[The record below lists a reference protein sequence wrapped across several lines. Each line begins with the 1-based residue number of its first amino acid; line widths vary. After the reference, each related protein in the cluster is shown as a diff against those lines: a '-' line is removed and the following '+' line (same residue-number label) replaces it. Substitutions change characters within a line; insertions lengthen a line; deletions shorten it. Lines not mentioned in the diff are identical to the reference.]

1 MNAAS
6 FRALVDHASDVIY
19 RLDASGRIT
28 YVNAALASTLGYE
41 PSEVIG
47 QRADAFVAPGS
58 ASRTRS
64 HYARQFRQSIE
75 HTFLEVPVVA
85 KDGRVIWFGQ
95 HAHRVSTSG
104 RFAGFEVV
112 ARDVSE
118 HRRLADLQTGQK
130 CLLEIIARG
139 KPLVDVLD
147 TLAFFLEAQIDNTAV
162 AVLVLDANGRLIR
175 PLVAPGL
182 GDESVQAIESVWE
195 SDVPIAEHL
204 DVIPKERV
212 KVIDLSADAV
222 WQERSAGSDLHFAA
236 AWTVPVLSMDRSA
249 AGVLVFFRHEVS
261 EPLEHEHRLLDIA
274 AQIAGIAIERERM
287 ERTVRIELKRRVAER
302 TLELELSNRKLRL
315 EIEERRKA
323 ERKLLRSEGL
333 LKEAERIAH
342 IGSWSWFPGESRQLW
357 SDETYR
363 IFGVTV
369 DTFEP
374 RLRSIVRMIHAD
386 DRRRIRDL
394 IMDTSG
400 LERRVAELRIIRPD
414 GEERIVE
421 MQANAKGQNGDARLI
436 GVVHDITEQRQLER
450 ELLKAGENERKRVGR
465 DLHDGLG
472 QLLTGIGFLS
482 KTLAQTLQARKDETA
497 SEAAEITHLVEDAID
512 HTRSLSK
519 LLLPVELEVNGLEAA
534 LQRLRWHVTN
544 VYGIACKLKT
554 GAYLPIQDPEIAL
567 HMYRVAQE
575 AVHNAVRHGK
585 PSRVEVTLS
594 TKSGKTR
601 LSVADNGI
609 GLPEGVEQRGGGLG
623 LRTMQYRAQT
633 IGATLSIT
641 PRKGGGTQ
649 VCCELPTPAEEKL
662 EVTPKLLDGC
672 T

>member
-1 MNAAS
+1 MNASA
-6 FRALVDHASDVIY
+6 FRSLVQHAGDLIY
-19 RLDASGRIT
+19 RVDASGRIA
-28 YVNAALASTLGYE
+28 YVNSAVTSILGYE
-41 PSEVIG
+41 PSDIVG
-47 QRADAFVAPGS
+47 QAADSFVAPGS
-58 ASRTRS
+58 ASHTRS
-64 HYARQFRQSIE
+64 HYARQFRRSVD
-75 HTFLEVPVVA
+75 HTHLEIPVVA
-85 KDGRVIWFGQ
+85 KDGRVIWLGQ
-95 HAHRVSTSG
+95 HAHRASKDG
-104 RFAGFEVV
+104 RFDGFEVI
-112 ARDVSE
+112 ARDISE

-139 KPLVDVLD
+139 KPLVDILD
-147 TLAFFLEAQIDNTAV
+147 TLAFFLEAQLDDTAT
-162 AVLVLDANGRLIR
+162 ALLVLDSNGRLIR

-182 GDESVQAIESVWE
+182 SDEAVQTIESVWE
-195 SDVPIAEHL
+195 SDLPIVEHL
-204 DVIPKERV
+204 DVHPKERLR
-212 KVIDLSADAV
+212 VIDLADDRA
-222 WQERSAGSDLHFAA
+222 WQHHDAGHDLGYTS

-249 AGVLVFFRHEVS
+249 AGVLVIFRHES
-261 EPLEHEHRLLDIA
+261 SAPLEHEYRLLDVA
-274 AQIAGIAIERERM
+274 SQIAGIAIERERM

-302 TLELELSNRKLRL
+302 TLELELSNRKLRH
-315 EIEERRKA
+315 EIEDRLEA

-342 IGSWSWFPGESRQLW
+342 IGSWSWFPGEERQLW

-374 RLRSIVRMIHAD
+374 SLRSIVRMMHPD

-394 IMDTSG
+394 IVNTSG
-400 LERRVAELRIIRPD
+400 SETCVAELRILRPD

-421 MQANAKGQNGDARLI
+421 MQTNGRGHNGDARLV
-436 GVVHDITEQRQLER
+436 GVVHDITEQRELER
-450 ELLKAGENERKRVGR
+450 ELLKAGERERKRVGR

-482 KTLAQTLQARKDETA
+482 RTLAQSLHARED
-497 SEAAEITHLVEDAID
+497 EAAVEASEITHLVEDAID

-534 LQRLRWHVTN
+534 LQRLRSHVTA

-554 GAYLPIQDPEIAL
+554 DTYLPIQDPEIAL

-601 LSVADNGI
+601 LSVADDGI
-609 GLPEGVEQRGGGLG
+609 GLPEDVEERGGGLG

-641 PRKGGGTQ
+641 PRRGGGTQ
-649 VCCELPTPAEEKL
+649 VCCELPTHGEERL
-662 EVTPKLLDGC
+662 EVVPQAT
-672 T
+672 

>member
-1 MNAAS
+1 MNASS

-19 RLDASGRIT
+19 RLDASGRIA
-28 YVNAALASTLGYE
+28 YANAALVTTLGYE
-41 PSEVIG
+41 PSDVIG

-64 HYARQFRQSIE
+64 HYARQFRHSID

-95 HAHRVSTSG
+95 HAHRVSTNG
-104 RFAGFEVV
+104 RFDGFEII
-112 ARDVSE
+112 ARDISQ

-139 KPLVDVLD
+139 KPLVEILD
-147 TLAFFLEAQIDNTAV
+147 TLAFFLEAQIDDTAV
-162 AVLVLDANGRLIR
+162 AVLVLDADGRLIR

-182 GDESVQAIESVWE
+182 GDESVQVIESVWE
-195 SDVPIAEHL
+195 TDVPIVEHL
-204 DVIPKERV
+204 DVHPKERV
-212 KVIDLSADAV
+212 KVIDFSADPV
-222 WQERSAGSDLHFAA
+222 WQARGAGSDLHFAA
-236 AWTVPVLSMDRSA
+236 AWTVPVISLDRTA
-249 AGVLVFFRHEVS
+249 AGVLVFFRHELA
-261 EPLEHEHRLLDIA
+261 EPLEHEHRLLDVA

-315 EIEERRKA
+315 EVEERRKA
-323 ERKLLRSEGL
+323 ERQLLRSEGL
-333 LKEAERIAH
+333 LKEAQRIAH
-342 IGSWSWFPGESRQLW
+342 IGSWSWFSGESSLLW

-363 IFGVTV
+363 IFGVAV
-369 DTFEP
+369 DLFKPT
-374 RLRSIVRMIHAD
+374 LRSIVRMMHAD

-394 IMDTSG
+394 IVSASG
-400 LERRVAELRIIRPD
+400 TETRVAELRIIRPD
-414 GEERIVE
+414 GEERTVE
-421 MQANAKGQNGDARLI
+421 MQTNARGQNGDAHLV

-482 KTLAQTLQARKDETA
+482 KTLAQSLQVREDDAA
-497 SEAAEITHLVEDAID
+497 AEAAEITHLVEDAID

-544 VYGIACKLKT
+544 VYGIGCKLKT
-554 GAYLPIQDPEIAL
+554 GTYLPIQDPEIAL

-585 PSRVEVTLS
+585 PSKVEITLS
-594 TKSGKTR
+594 TRGGVTR
-601 LSVADNGI
+601 LIVADNGI
-609 GLPEGVEQRGGGLG
+609 GLPEGVEKRGGGLG

-633 IGATLSIT
+633 IGATLSIA

-649 VCCELPTPAEEKL
+649 VCCDLPTQVEERF
-662 EVTPKLLDGC
+662 EVTPQA